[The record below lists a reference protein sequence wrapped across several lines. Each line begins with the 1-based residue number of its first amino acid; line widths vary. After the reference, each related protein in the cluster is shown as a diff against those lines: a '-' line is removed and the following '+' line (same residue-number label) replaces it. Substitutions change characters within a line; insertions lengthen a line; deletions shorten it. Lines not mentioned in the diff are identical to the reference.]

1 MKHLGESR
9 SSLWQDQTNNPKF
22 ELIGTVLQ
30 VWMHKMGFDFS
41 EMIEMIYERTSSGC
55 LGWICSPAPRCQ
67 GMEFPSHMLA
77 PSFHFLKPVSFTILL
92 VGWDDKYIEMATC
105 KLDVIFWSL
114 FLDLII
120 HFNPTIVKQSEQSGE
135 QTSPGLKQDDD
146 APATWWPAR
155 SPREIFPLARP
166 AAASKAPPPRSPR
179 SPRRL
184 WTCSRSFPETH
195 NTVKHLG
202 ACTFHILKDDQ
213 NVLAKHGFSQHSF

>member
-1 MKHLGESR
+1 
-9 SSLWQDQTNNPKF
+9 
-22 ELIGTVLQ
+22 
-30 VWMHKMGFDFS
+30 MGFDFS

-146 APATWWPAR
+146 ALHLQRDDRLDLRERSSR
-155 SPREIFPLARP
+155 SPVPLLLQRLHHRDLPALLVDCELVLVVSLKHTTLSNILGLAHSISWKTIKMFWPNMAFP
-166 AAASKAPPPRSPR
+166 SIVF
-179 SPRRL
+179 RRRIL
-184 WTCSRSFPETH
+184 EET
-195 NTVKHLG
+195 
-202 ACTFHILKDDQ
+202 FII
-213 NVLAKHGFSQHSF
+213 S